1 MSRRRL
7 TSVKIAKNNQRVL
20 AGVGMWSKPY
30 VKSAVKDWL
39 KENGIEPKIQW
50 YNTYMNFSFHKPEH
64 AVIFAL
70 VWS

>member
-7 TSVKIAKNNQRVL
+7 TSVKIAKNNDRVL
-20 AGVGMWSKPY
+20 TDGRWGRPY
-30 VKSAVKDWL
+30 IKSAVKDWL
-39 KENGIEPKIQW
+39 KENGIDPKIQW